1 VRFLVDAQLPTHLAE
16 LLGRAGHDAIHT
28 TDLPAGNRSTDH
40 EIARLADDD
49 NRVVISKDRDFRDSH
64 LLSRSP
70 RRLLVVATG
79 NITNNDLLTLMEAH
93 LDAIISALETA
104 NFVELTQKALS
115 FDPRRGGA

>member
-1 VRFLVDAQLPTHLAE
+1 
-16 LLGRAGHDAIHT
+16 LGRAGHDAIHT

-104 NFVELTQKALS
+104 DFVELTQKALS